1 MLNFANPAV
10 STTGYMDWTLTS
22 EMGITVVLQV
32 AGSLVA
38 IMAVMLPPRTATGNA
53 KILAARLTL
62 GTVDLLSFVT
72 HYYCG
77 NSSTLKINIFN
88 NNLKRMHQ
96 DLEEEVQKL
105 DSSWWEFFDW
115 GNRGIVRYLMLQHVD
130 LIKDIDRRL
139 AIMQI
144 AVRSET
150 FDERHSHAIR
160 EVRSLMVK
168 LVEATGNLLLH
179 CTISAADGV
188 FDEKELQDLK
198 ERQRAVKNAR
208 DELAKKWKHQ
218 RKLMGALSRDLRTE
232 SFFLLEL
239 DRAAGQIYAYSQ
251 KVTDDRPKPLWI
263 AVTHLK
269 KTFDREKLRDPEF
282 TNFVGRTWISM
293 MIAWCWAVLGYRFDA
308 AILNNVVFMMTII
321 PGNAFMMNLQKLQA
335 LVLGSLAGVTLYR
348 AFSLALIVNKVL
360 KLICLFFYVLFTMF
374 IARYSPEFANIG
386 ILLAVTGSTKLLA
399 PCEEIPPTYGK
410 VAVTQGLEFQ
420 ALKKFSFSIL
430 VVSIVD
436 ILMKSKP
443 AGKQVQEQLITAM
456 ERTFSYLRDFLDDK
470 LTASND
476 SSELW
481 INSQKATDEVE
492 AALGKVE
499 QMMGAA
505 DAEPRFDKGRF
516 KKAMMCELVEQIRNL
531 QLHVMCMVRSS
542 KFPPEEGIIRMLSKM
557 KSFHHVKSDMIETI
571 RDTEEM
577 ASKIVEHDAF
587 TPMEL
592 SDFSDVINKGGLAEL
607 EGIDELMKEFE
618 TEVQKEID
626 AEAEGPL
633 EESVVSRVCVV
644 AEMMERVTADLHGI
658 LQVSVSHM

>member
-1 MLNFANPAV
+1 
-10 STTGYMDWTLTS
+10 
-22 EMGITVVLQV
+22 MG
-32 AGSLVA
+32 
-38 IMAVMLPPRTATGNA
+38 
-53 KILAARLTL
+53 
-62 GTVDLLSFVT
+62 
-72 HYYCG
+72 
-77 NSSTLKINIFN
+77 
-88 NNLKRMHQ
+88 
-96 DLEEEVQKL
+96 
-105 DSSWWEFFDW
+105 
-115 GNRGIVRYLMLQHVD
+115 
-130 LIKDIDRRL
+130 
-139 AIMQI
+139 
-144 AVRSET
+144 
-150 FDERHSHAIR
+150 
-160 EVRSLMVK
+160 
-168 LVEATGNLLLH
+168 
-179 CTISAADGV
+179 
-188 FDEKELQDLK
+188 
-198 ERQRAVKNAR
+198 
-208 DELAKKWKHQ
+208 
-218 RKLMGALSRDLRTE
+218 
-232 SFFLLEL
+232 
-239 DRAAGQIYAYSQ
+239 
-251 KVTDDRPKPLWI
+251 
-263 AVTHLK
+263 
-269 KTFDREKLRDPEF
+269 
-282 TNFVGRTWISM
+282 
-293 MIAWCWAVLGYRFDA
+293 
-308 AILNNVVFMMTII
+308 
-321 PGNAFMMNLQKLQA
+321 
-335 LVLGSLAGVTLYR
+335 
-348 AFSLALIVNKVL
+348 

-399 PCEEIPPTYGK
+399 PCEEIAPTYGK

-456 ERTFSYLRDFLDDK
+456 KGTFSYLRDFLDDK
-470 LTASND
+470 LTSND

-481 INSQKATDEVE
+481 INSQKVTDEVE

-505 DAEPRFDKGRF
+505 DTEPRFDKGRF

-557 KSFHHVKSDMIETI
+557 KSFHHVKSDMIYTI

-587 TPMEL
+587 TPMET
-592 SDFSDVINKGGLAEL
+592 SDFSGVINKGGLADL

-618 TEVQKEID
+618 TEVKKELDAD
-626 AEAEGPL
+626 AECPL